1 LTIFAFD
8 EITGSQIA
16 VSGIEA
22 QIRILHYMMEDF
34 ELALGALRSAA
45 GKIKDGI
52 GKTTALFGM
61 ILNQIGLTLVVLGDI
76 KQAAAVFEEA
86 EDVFEQTSG
95 ADHLDTLDVC
105 NNLAG
110 TYDAL
115 GRYFYIHH
123 RLPILNLV
131 YFISHIGLYLITN
144 HVPKNFPLL
153 NHSLVLYL
161 CTIHPYLIS
170 TSP

>member
-1 LTIFAFD
+1 M
-8 EITGSQIA
+8 
-16 VSGIEA
+16 SGIEA
-22 QIRILHYMMEDF
+22 QIGILHYMMEDF

-86 EDVFEQTSG
+86 EDVLEQTSG
-95 ADHLDTLDVC
+95 ADHLDTLDVS
-105 NNLAG
+105 NNLAV

-115 GRYFYIHH
+115 GRYFYMHH
-123 RLPILNLV
+123 RPPILNLV
-131 YFISHIGLYLITN
+131 YFISHIGLNLITN
-144 HVPKNFPLL
+144 HIPNFFPLL

-170 TSP
+170 ISPYVRGNC

>member
-1 LTIFAFD
+1 V
-8 EITGSQIA
+8 E
-16 VSGIEA
+16 
-22 QIRILHYMMEDF
+22 
-34 ELALGALRSAA
+34 
-45 GKIKDGI
+45 
-52 GKTTALFGM
+52 
-61 ILNQIGLTLVVLGDI
+61 LGDI
-76 KQAAAVFEEA
+76 KQAAAVSEEA

-131 YFISHIGLYLITN
+131 LYFAKLY
-144 HVPKNFPLL
+144 
-153 NHSLVLYL
+153 
-161 CTIHPYLIS
+161 
-170 TSP
+170 

>member
-1 LTIFAFD
+1 MTIFAFD

-22 QIRILHYMMEDF
+22 QIGILHYMMEDF
-34 ELALGALRSAA
+34 ELALDALRSAA

-52 GKTTALFGM
+52 VKITALFGM
-61 ILNQIGLTLVVLGDI
+61 ILNQIGLMELGDI

-86 EDVFEQTSG
+86 KDVFEQTSG
-95 ADHLDTLDVC
+95 SDHQDTLDVC

-131 YFISHIGLYLITN
+131 LYFAKLY
-144 HVPKNFPLL
+144 
-153 NHSLVLYL
+153 
-161 CTIHPYLIS
+161 
-170 TSP
+170 

>member
-1 LTIFAFD
+1 M
-8 EITGSQIA
+8 
-16 VSGIEA
+16 SGIEA
-22 QIRILHYMMEDF
+22 QIGILHYMMEDF
-34 ELALGALRSAA
+34 ELALDALRSAA

-61 ILNQIGLTLVVLGDI
+61 ILNQIGLTFVELSDI
-76 KQAAAVFEEA
+76 KRAVAVFEEA
-86 EDVFEQTSG
+86 EDVFEQIFG
-95 ADHLDTLDVC
+95 ADHLNTLDVC

-131 YFISHIGLYLITN
+131 LYFAKLY
-144 HVPKNFPLL
+144 
-153 NHSLVLYL
+153 
-161 CTIHPYLIS
+161 
-170 TSP
+170 